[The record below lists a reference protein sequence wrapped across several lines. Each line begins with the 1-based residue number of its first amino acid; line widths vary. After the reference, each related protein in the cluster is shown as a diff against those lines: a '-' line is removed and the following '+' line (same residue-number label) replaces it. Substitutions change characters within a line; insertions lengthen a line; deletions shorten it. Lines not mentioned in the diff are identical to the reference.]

1 LAGFGDA
8 GDNGKG
14 SDSASLMTHAAA
26 PMASATVPAAPTP
39 RVQVLPARYASDG
52 TPLPA
57 QLAYLPPNVPDT
69 LLLQEAT
76 P

>member
-1 LAGFGDA
+1 
-8 GDNGKG
+8 
-14 SDSASLMTHAAA
+14 
-26 PMASATVPAAPTP
+26 MASATVPATPPP